1 MKAAEQYREYTSR
14 HTSTE
19 DGDARHARKA
29 TASSSVEGSLPSSLK
44 VAQTLV
50 CYVSGWVITVETTD

>member
-1 MKAAEQYREYTSR
+1 MKAAEQFREYTSR

-29 TASSSVEGSLPSSLK
+29 TASSSVEGSLPSSRKK
-44 VAQTLV
+44 VLQLSKNKR
-50 CYVSGWVITVETTD
+50 SGL